1 MNPQWQRYKELELI
15 PDSVLEPGHPESQ
28 MFQFERVWQSIANI
42 FIPEYEPEV
51 CQTTNPLGENCWS
64 IYDPSTRRTAY
75 LESEIAVRLWLNQYY
90 GID

>member
-15 PDSVLEPGHPESQ
+15 PDSVLEPGNHESQ
-28 MFQFERVWQSIANI
+28 MFQFERAWQAIANI

-51 CQTTNPLGENCWS
+51 SQTTSQGGEICWS
-64 IYDPSTRRTAY
+64 IYDPSTKRTSY
-75 LESEIAVRLWLNQYY
+75 FESEIEVRLWLNQYY